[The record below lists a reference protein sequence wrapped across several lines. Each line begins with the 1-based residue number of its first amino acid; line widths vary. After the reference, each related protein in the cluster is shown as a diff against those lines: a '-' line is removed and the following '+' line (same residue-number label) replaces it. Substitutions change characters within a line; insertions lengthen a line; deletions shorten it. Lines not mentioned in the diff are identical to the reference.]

1 MTFSETWISI
11 SARKASCDFGG
22 AFAEFLGQFGECFV
36 LMVGSLPAQELETLH
51 LL

>member
-11 SARKASCDFGG
+11 SARNFGG